1 MDSSSNSIMKEYKS
15 FIYNHIS
22 STSECSSDIYNSS
35 NSISTQDLNNRESQ
49 QSDEVNLFES
59 QSINN
64 SPKIFE
70 TSKKENVIKEK
81 KYIIMCKECCFF
93 PQIFF
98 NENNTLNIKCNCK
111 EITDMEY
118 GRFIKEYIIK
128 NKSQN
133 LLYSQIIFENYCF
146 CEIHNKPYTYFC
158 WTCNKKYDKICGV
171 NLCDDCVRDTI
182 LHSNHIIKQF
192 DNEMMKN
199 IEKICRYIKNEKNIK
214 IGANTSIEES
224 NYDPNNDNKENFL
237 LILKMILICSKNYF
251 CHNIH
256 TTIAEAIKF
265 INNKIKR
272 VFNYTNNI
280 NKDVNKNIN
289 IISISKK
296 NELLNINNINRLLT
310 YLKIIKYKD
319 EIKKIKSIE
328 LQKSNFYNI
337 NILGGRHFEKLEIL
351 SLANNNISN
360 IKPLLNIRAPN
371 LKKLSLN
378 ANKITDECMYVFKDM
393 EFPKLNSL
401 ILESNYFHDFGL
413 FNYFSKYEYLDLI
426 YFGFNKFIKNYDKY
440 KDIKIEMKN
449 IKEIGLTRGVFSDK
463 TIKILSNFQF
473 TYLQQLYIS
482 LNNLSSLDFV
492 NSLTCIHLKVFWGY
506 SNRFKEFYPL
516 IRFKELEKINL
527 SKNIISDISKLTD
540 FIEKLKYL
548 FIFDLSGNKI
558 EKNKENLDVIKKIK
572 NSIRK
577 DIKLLI

>member
-1 MDSSSNSIMKEYKS
+1 
-15 FIYNHIS
+15 
-22 STSECSSDIYNSS
+22 
-35 NSISTQDLNNRESQ
+35 
-49 QSDEVNLFES
+49 
-59 QSINN
+59 
-64 SPKIFE
+64 
-70 TSKKENVIKEK
+70 
-81 KYIIMCKECCFF
+81 
-93 PQIFF
+93 
-98 NENNTLNIKCNCK
+98 
-111 EITDMEY
+111 
-118 GRFIKEYIIK
+118 
-128 NKSQN
+128 
-133 LLYSQIIFENYCF
+133 
-146 CEIHNKPYTYFC
+146 
-158 WTCNKKYDKICGV
+158 
-171 NLCDDCVRDTI
+171 
-182 LHSNHIIKQF
+182 
-192 DNEMMKN
+192 
-199 IEKICRYIKNEKNIK
+199 
-214 IGANTSIEES
+214 
-224 NYDPNNDNKENFL
+224 
-237 LILKMILICSKNYF
+237 MILICSKNYF

-256 TTIAEAIKF
+256 TTIAEAIKY
-265 INNKIKR
+265 INNKFKR

-296 NELLNINNINRLLT
+296 NELLNINNKNRLLT
-310 YLKIIKYKD
+310 YLKKIKYKD

-351 SLANNNISN
+351 SLTNNNISN

-378 ANKITDECMYVFKDM
+378 ANKITDKYIYVIKYM

-401 ILESNYFHDFGL
+401 ILESNYFHDFEL

-440 KDIKIEMKN
+440 RDIKIEMKN

-463 TIKILSNFQF
+463 TIKILSNFHF
-473 TYLQQLYIS
+473 IYLQQLYIS

-492 NSLTCIHLKVFWGY
+492 NNLTCIHLKVFWGY

-527 SKNIISDISKLTD
+527 SKNIISDISKLPD
-540 FIEKLKYL
+540 FIEKLKNL

-558 EKNKENLDVIKKIK
+558 EKIKENLDVIKKIK